1 MTGPADRERQLA
13 RLFERTLRDL
23 PLRRA
28 PATLEARVLFELRR
42 RASLP
47 WWRRSF
53 SHWPALARAG
63 FGLGSAVLIA
73 WIFAAGVVL
82 IDIVQSLPVPGERW
96 LPWGRSAAAL
106 GGVVAQLA
114 AALARA
120 VPLSWVYDGLAVSA
134 ALYAALFG
142 LGIAGYRTLYRSSA
156 PPREFGP

>member
-1 MTGPADRERQLA
+1 MTEPTDRERQLA
-13 RLFERTLRDL
+13 RLFERTLRDV

-28 PATLEARVLFELRR
+28 PSTLEARVLSELRR

-63 FGLGSAVLIA
+63 FGVGSAVLIA
-73 WIFAAGVVL
+73 GVFAGGALL
-82 IDIVQSLPVPGERW
+82 IDIAQSLPASGVRW

-106 GGVVAQLA
+106 AGAIAQLA

-120 VPLSWVYDGLAVSA
+120 VPITWVYDGLAVSA
-134 ALYAALFG
+134 VLYAALFG
-142 LGIAGYRTLYRSSA
+142 LGIAAYRTLYRGSA
-156 PPREFGP
+156 LPGEFGP

>member
-1 MTGPADRERQLA
+1 MTEPADREGQLA
-13 RLFERTLRDL
+13 QLFERTLRDL
-23 PLRRA
+23 PWRRA
-28 PATLEARVLFELRR
+28 PSTLQARVLSELRR

-73 WIFAAGVVL
+73 WIFAGGAL
-82 IDIVQSLPVPGERW
+82 LMEIVQSLPPSGERW
-96 LPWGRSAAAL
+96 IPWGRSAAAL
-106 GGVVAQLA
+106 AGAAAQLA

-134 ALYAALFG
+134 VLYAALFG

-156 PPREFGP
+156 LPREFGP